1 MTQGPLVDTGVL
13 IDYFG
18 GIRNAESD
26 LLDDLLEH
34 GPPPG
39 TAPIIVQEFL
49 LDSRSPGISN
59 GPGSASSRSISVEPP
74 DYDVHRS
81 AAALHVG
88 LKRKGLTTSSADALI
103 VASAESA
110 GRPLLTR
117 DKAQRALADHA
128 GVSNRATARLSP
140 HCARERGVRH
150 GRNLHVGQ
158 AARILL
164 YHQNVRIAQ
173 YCRPTRLQCAP
184 SSPGRPRRAASV

>member
-1 MTQGPLVDTGVL
+1 MTPGPLVDTGVL

-34 GPPPG
+34 GPPPA

-49 LDSRSPGISN
+49 QGFTKPRDFERARLCLEPFDH
-59 GPGSASSRSISVEPP
+59 VEPP
-74 DYDVHRS
+74 DYDLHRK
-81 AAALHVG
+81 AAALHVA

-103 VASAESA
+103 VASARSA

-128 GVSNRATARLSP
+128 GVEL
-140 HCARERGVRH
+140 C
-150 GRNLHVGQ
+150 GR
-158 AARILL
+158 
-164 YHQNVRIAQ
+164 
-173 YCRPTRLQCAP
+173 
-184 SSPGRPRRAASV
+184 RR